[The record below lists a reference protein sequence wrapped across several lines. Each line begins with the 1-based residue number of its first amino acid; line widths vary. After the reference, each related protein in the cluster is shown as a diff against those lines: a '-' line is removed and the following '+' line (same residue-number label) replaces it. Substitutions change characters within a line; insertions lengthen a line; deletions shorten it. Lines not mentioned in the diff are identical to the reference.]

1 MAHARRCQAPGGG
14 DARVVRSIQ
23 RATRQRGRACG
34 YLNQIVYET
43 HTPAAERLADSGV
56 GTSADADDDAA
67 ASPSAATS
75 ARPLARA
82 KPGAR
87 RSFVAGLTAYSR
99 KDLEQV
105 VAEGRPLD
113 LTVMGYCSFARDIP
127 AELADAPSRVSTI
140 AVSSLP
146 RPLCARCSSARRD
159 SRRQAMGL
167 PQRLSEDATGVHR
180 TPLPSIRL
188 RRPPRWP
195 RQRWSPRA
203 ARLRAPRD
211 VLLVLVSGGPP
222 WTTRREHPTAPTRPA
237 KVGLLINRNFALLF
251 FGGTISIVGDYVFN
265 TTLVLWIAAVLL
277 KGQAIAPLA
286 VSGGL
291 VAAALPVLL
300 IGRPPGSSST
310 AGTSSAPCWR
320 CRSSRP
326 YRWCCCSSWLA
337 VVRLPLPASL
347 NMLPFAQGSHPPVS
361 WTLGAIYAV
370 VFVVYACNQF
380 ANPAAIA
387 LIGDVVEE
395 PLRPRATGLDQVAF
409 ALAAIIGPPVAAPLL
424 FSFGVQWAVVIDAL
438 SFVVAY
444 VVVLAMRAPKSAS
457 SVAPGQRGHFLRELF
472 AGIRF
477 FAGNR
482 VLRTLGLVGSLV
494 FLAAGALNALDFFF
508 WVGNVHG
515 PVQLYGFVGGALA
528 FGVLLGAA
536 LASAFVPRIGLERTV
551 WLTFVALGVLVL
563 VWSRMTAYV
572 PALVVIFLVGIPQA
586 ALNVAISP
594 LMLQVTPREGWSGG

>member
-1 MAHARRCQAPGGG
+1 MDDQ
-14 DARVVRSIQ
+14 
-23 RATRQRGRACG
+23 TR
-34 YLNQIVYET
+34 
-43 HTPAAERLADSGV
+43 TPA
-56 GTSADADDDAA
+56 
-67 ASPSAATS
+67 
-75 ARPLARA
+75 
-82 KPGAR
+82 
-87 RSFVAGLTAYSR
+87 
-99 KDLEQV
+99 
-105 VAEGRPLD
+105 
-113 LTVMGYCSFARDIP
+113 
-127 AELADAPSRVSTI
+127 
-140 AVSSLP
+140 
-146 RPLCARCSSARRD
+146 
-159 SRRQAMGL
+159 
-167 PQRLSEDATGVHR
+167 
-180 TPLPSIRL
+180 
-188 RRPPRWP
+188 
-195 RQRWSPRA
+195 
-203 ARLRAPRD
+203 
-211 VLLVLVSGGPP
+211 
-222 WTTRREHPTAPTRPA
+222 TAPTRPA

-300 IGRPPGSSST
+300 IGPA
-310 AGTSSAPCWR
+310 AGVFVD
-320 CRSSRP
+320 
-326 YRWCCCSSWLA
+326 RWDKQRTMLA
-337 VVRLPLPASL
+337 MFLVQAVAVVLLLFLAGLVRLPLPASL
-347 NMLPFAQGSHPPVS
+347 NMLPFAQGSHPPVY

-594 LMLQVTPREGWSGG
+594 LMLQVTPRELVGRVTAILVPLVNISNLISLALAGYLASTVLAGFNTDVLGVHFGPIDTIFGVAGILCIIGGIYALMNLRAAPKAAAGGGGTAPTPAGSPVG